1 VCSPHFTL
9 GYHDSNSISTAL
21 HSWREALFRTMC
33 IPSYEYVLPENA
45 EHHYLPLSIDVG
57 MRERAACDRGDEVDR
72 NMAQTSTVKKCL
84 EALQK
89 IIDNALQ
96 RAS

>member
-1 VCSPHFTL
+1 MQKHRC
-9 GYHDSNSISTAL
+9 
-21 HSWREALFRTMC
+21 
-33 IPSYEYVLPENA
+33 
-45 EHHYLPLSIDVG
+45 LPLSIDVG
-57 MRERAACDRGDEVDR
+57 VRERAACDRGDEVDR